1 MSGTNFLERAIT
13 TVKKAVESDT
23 AGEYEKA
30 YQLYYQALELFM
42 LVLKYEKNA
51 RQKQMIQEKAKEYME
66 RAEKL
71 KKHLADQESKDK
83 KGPAAIGANGKA
95 SGGSGKKCV
104 GFSIY
109 RCYAKHTDNY
119 SLFTIETMKTT
130 TRNQRSFATH

>member
-1 MSGTNFLERAIT
+1 MSGTNFLERAIA

-30 YQLYYQALELFM
+30 YQQYYQALELFM

-104 GFSIY
+104 HNEHIHKD
-109 RCYAKHTDNY
+109 CVVK
-119 SLFTIETMKTT
+119 K
-130 TRNQRSFATH
+130 

>member
-1 MSGTNFLERAIT
+1 
-13 TVKKAVESDT
+13 
-23 AGEYEKA
+23 
-30 YQLYYQALELFM
+30 
-42 LVLKYEKNA
+42 
-51 RQKQMIQEKAKEYME
+51 ME